1 MRLGI
6 SSYTFVWAVGVPGY
20 PQPARPLTVDGLL
33 DKAADLGVKV
43 VQIADN
49 LPLHQLS
56 PGELDR
62 LAERASKQGVD
73 LEVGTAGLVPDHL
86 QQYLSIAVRLHSP
99 FLRVVID
106 SEDSQPSPYAAAQM
120 LEDVLPEFRRAG
132 VCLAIENHDRFPASV
147 LAALLKRAGEG
158 VGICLDTANS
168 LACGED
174 VHSVLRV
181 LAPWVVNVHIKDFFV
196 QRLPH
201 KKGFVV
207 EGRKAGCGALNIAA
221 VIDELRAAGG
231 DPNLILELWP
241 PPESTIEESIAK
253 EDAWARESIAYLR
266 DFVKS

>member
-6 SSYTFVWAVGVPGY
+6 SSYTFVWAVGVSGF
-20 PQPARPLTVDGLL
+20 PQPARPLTVDSLL
-33 DKAADLGVKV
+33 DKAIDLGVNV

-56 PGELDR
+56 PAELDH
-62 LAERASKQGVD
+62 LAVRATREKID
-73 LEVGTAGLVPDHL
+73 IEVGTAGLIPAHL
-86 QQYLSIAVRLHSP
+86 RRYLSIAVKLRSP
-99 FLRVVID
+99 FVRVVID
-106 SEDSQPSPYAAAQM
+106 SETTQPHPFAAAKM
-120 LEDVLPEFRRAG
+120 LEEVLPDFRRAG

-147 LAALLKRAGEG
+147 LAALLKKAGDG

-174 VHSVLRV
+174 VHTVLRV
-181 LAPWVVNVHIKDFFV
+181 LAPWVVNVHIKDFV
-196 QRLPH
+196 VHRLPH

-207 EGRKAGCGALNIAA
+207 EGRRAGYGVLNTATVIA
-221 VIDELRAAGG
+221 ELRAAAR
-231 DPNLILELWP
+231 DPNLVLELWP
-241 PPESTIEESIAK
+241 PPEPTIEETIAK

>member
-6 SSYTFVWAVGVPGY
+6 SSYTYVWAVGVPGF

-56 PGELDR
+56 SGKLDC
-62 LAERASKQGVD
+62 LAARAEEQGID
-73 LEVGTAGLVPDHL
+73 LEVGTAGLSPDHL
-86 QQYLSIAVRLHSP
+86 SQYLSIAVRLHSP
-99 FLRVVID
+99 FVRVVID
-106 SEDSQPSPYAAAQM
+106 SEESQPSPYAAAQM
-120 LEDVLPEFRRAG
+120 LAEVLPDFRRAD

-147 LAALLKRAGEG
+147 LADLLKRAGDG
-158 VGICLDTANS
+158 VGICLDTGNS

-174 VHSVLRV
+174 VHTVLRV
-181 LAPWVVNVHIKDFFV
+181 LAPWVVNVHLKDFFV

-207 EGRKAGCGALNIAA
+207 EGRKAGCGVLNIAA
-221 VIDELRAAGG
+221 VIDELRAAGR

-241 PPESTIEESIAK
+241 PPEPTIEESIAK
-253 EDAWARESIAYLR
+253 EEAWARESIVYLR
-266 DFVKS
+266 NILKS